1 MKLDLTITAPAA
13 LDADDVL
20 RATVAFNNPRFS
32 SRQEGATIV
41 LKCGDILDYCRH
53 ASPAAFDL
61 LFLASCVYSIDR
73 LVERRPY
80 SVDGWSRELGIS
92 LPVLNTAAWQGRE
105 DSVAQLLSFLTGDY
119 WQVQFTA
126 SPLVLPTPAPGDLP
140 PAGIDQISLFSGGL
154 DSLIGAIDF
163 LTTKPAQQ
171 LLLVSHYDPN
181 MHGPKSDQAKL
192 AQKLAN
198 QFPQQFT
205 WSNSIGVYLE
215 NASLDTQ
222 ENTLRSRSLL
232 FISLAIL
239 MADAI
244 GGDVPIWVP
253 ENGSVSL
260 NYPLSAS
267 RRSSCSTRTT
277 HPRVIEDIR
286 HLAAQLGLSTA
297 ISNPYEFQTKG
308 DMVSKCADIPFLL
321 RIVDDS
327 NSCGKRGHPRGWVR
341 LGSSHCGVCMPC
353 VYRRA
358 ALLGHPDPT
367 TYGNNLDELKY
378 DANFERLTTK
388 RGQDLDAC
396 LSFLATTV
404 TLRQI
409 RTELLI
415 NGINDVTKLA
425 RYATL
430 VDRTRQELAA
440 WVSTCPERRLR
451 NKAGLP

>member
-13 LDADDVL
+13 LDAEHVL
-20 RATVAFNNPRFS
+20 RAAVAFNNPRLS
-32 SRQEGATIV
+32 SQQERASIV
-41 LKCGDILDYCRH
+41 LKCSDILAYCRH

-61 LFLASCVYSIDR
+61 LFLASCVYGVDR

-80 SVDGWSRELGIS
+80 SVDGWSRELSIS
-92 LPVLNTAAWQGRE
+92 LPVLNMTAWQGRE
-105 DSVAQLLSFLTGDY
+105 DDVAQLLSFLTGDY
-119 WQVQFTA
+119 WQVQFTP
-126 SPLVLPTPAPGDLP
+126 SPLVLPVPGPGELP

-154 DSLIGAIDF
+154 DSLIGAVDF
-163 LTTKPAQQ
+163 LTTRPAEK

-192 AQKLAN
+192 AQELTN

-215 NASLDTQ
+215 DATLDTQ

-232 FISLAIL
+232 FISLAML

-244 GGDVPIWVP
+244 GGDVPVWVP

-260 NYPLSAS
+260 NYPLSTS

-277 HPRVIEDIR
+277 HPRVIQDIR
-286 HLAAQLGLSTA
+286 QLAGRLGLSTA
-297 ISNPYEFQTKG
+297 VSNPYEFQTKG
-308 DMVSKCADIPFLL
+308 DMVNGCADLPFLL
-321 RIVDDS
+321 RIVGES

-358 ALLGHPDPT
+358 SLLGHVDPT
-367 TYGNNLDELKY
+367 TYGNNLEELKY
-378 DANFERLTTK
+378 DAGFRRLTTK

-396 LSFLATTV
+396 LAFLAATV
-404 TLRQI
+404 TPRQI

-415 NGINDVTKLA
+415 NGINDLAKLPG
-425 RYATL
+425 YATL

-440 WVSTCPERRLR
+440 WVGTCPEPNLR
-451 NKAGLP
+451 HKAGLP

>member
-1 MKLDLTITAPAA
+1 MKLDLTITAPAT

-20 RATVAFNNPRFS
+20 RATVEFSNPRAS
-32 SRQEGATIV
+32 SRQESATIV
-41 LKCGDILDYCRH
+41 LKCGDILAYCRH

-61 LFLASCVYSIDR
+61 LFLASCVYGIDR
-73 LVERRPY
+73 LVERRPH
-80 SVDGWSRELGIS
+80 SVDGWSRELSMS
-92 LPVLNTAAWQGRE
+92 LPVLDTAAWQGRE
-105 DSVAQLLSFLTGDY
+105 DVVAQLLSFLTGDY
-119 WQVQFTA
+119 WQVEFTA
-126 SPLVLPTPAPGDLP
+126 SPLVLPVPAPGDLP
-140 PAGIDQISLFSGGL
+140 PAGIDQINLFSGGL

-163 LTTKPAQQ
+163 LKNKPAQK

-181 MHGPKSDQAKL
+181 MHGPKSDQFKL
-192 AQKLAN
+192 AQALTA
-198 QFPQQFT
+198 QFSQQFE
-205 WSNSIGVYLE
+205 WSNSIGVFLE
-215 NASLDTQ
+215 DATPDSQ

-239 MADAI
+239 LGDAI
-244 GGDVPIWVP
+244 GGGVPIWVP

-277 HPRVIEDIR
+277 HPRVIQDICQ
-286 HLAAQLGLSTA
+286 LADQLGLSTA

-308 DMVSKCADIPFLL
+308 EMVAGCADLPFLL
-321 RIVDDS
+321 SIVGES

-367 TYGNNLDELKY
+367 TYGNNLEELKY
-378 DANFERLTTK
+378 DAGFQRLTTK

-396 LSFLATTV
+396 LSFLAS
-404 TLRQI
+404 TLTPRQI

-415 NGINDVTKLA
+415 NGINDTAKLPG
-425 RYATL
+425 YTTL
-430 VDRTRQELAA
+430 VGKTRQELAA
-440 WVSTCPERRLR
+440 WVSTCREPNLR
-451 NKAGLP
+451 HKAGLP